1 MIIKRR
7 KRERRK
13 AEPYGGSGLSIV
25 GMKVACEEKAMRGW
39 KQPLTEKEE
48 SIDGKAPKGQAKGN
62 VKGKDLKEE
71 EI

>member
-1 MIIKRR
+1 MLVKRR

-13 AEPYGGSGLSIV
+13 TEPYDGGKIA
-25 GMKVACEEKAMRGW
+25 GMKVACEEKSMRGW
-39 KQPLTEKEE
+39 RQPLTEKEE
-48 SIDGKAPKGQAKGN
+48 TIDGKAPKGQAKGN

>member
-1 MIIKRR
+1 MTIIKRR

-13 AEPYGGSGLSIV
+13 TEPYAGGKIL
-25 GMKVACEEKAMRGW
+25 GMKVAMEEKAMRGW
-39 KQPLTEKEE
+39 TQPPTKKQE

-62 VKGKDLKEE
+62 VKGEDLKEE

>member
-1 MIIKRR
+1 MTIVKRR

-13 AEPYGGSGLSIV
+13 EEPYSGGKIV

-39 KQPLTEKEE
+39 KQPLTEKQEA
-48 SIDGKAPKGQAKGN
+48 IDGKAPKGQAKGN

>member
-1 MIIKRR
+1 MELIKRR

-13 AEPYGGSGLSIV
+13 TEPYTGGTIV
-25 GMKVACEEKAMRGW
+25 GMKVGMADKAGAGW

-48 SIDGKAPKGQAKGN
+48 TIDGKAPKGQAKGN

-71 EI
+71 EL